1 MKDLKHIK
9 RFNEAQENLN
19 ISDVG
24 DSYFTLE
31 EVKILMNQSYI
42 VGRDNHKI
50 ESDLNDMKALMR
62 DFNDKGI
69 DYLIGERLKNRKK

>member
-1 MKDLKHIK
+1 MKNLKHIK
-9 RFNEAQENLN
+9 RFNESEENLN
-19 ISDVG
+19 ISDVS

-42 VGRDNHKI
+42 VGRDNHKV
-50 ESDLNDMKALMR
+50 ESDLNDMKAFMK